1 MTTLLQSRKVLVEDG
16 STVLRIQSTVTDKG
30 ALPDNAAFLI
40 TIGDPSDPKSDA
52 FSRVIDA
59 SMFLTTSTDRPTA
72 IARGDVYFRTSTV
85 KLDYTSVSDAN
96 NAAGYVRERV
106 NALTKDWNT
115 LNDEYL
121 SDGSEYQYPTEDEG
135 VLAPLINVYTSLV
148 AQSED
153 LSAQYTAQAATCA
166 ALSTTIATATASRDA
181 AAAAVSSIQSAL
193 FAAQAVRTN
202 SAVAAAASAG
212 DKSALDANISSLNAA
227 YQDQLLLLQDSE
239 ASLSTASAEQEA
251 CARDLAAINAV
262 LIDTE
267 ARASMT
273 LAEIVALCPSYTG

>member
-1 MTTLLQSRKVLVEDG
+1 
-16 STVLRIQSTVTDKG
+16 
-30 ALPDNAAFLI
+30 
-40 TIGDPSDPKSDA
+40 
-52 FSRVIDA
+52 
-59 SMFLTTSTDRPTA
+59 MFLTTSTDRPTA

-181 AAAAVSSIQSAL
+181 AASAVSSIQSAL

-267 ARASMT
+267 ARAAMT